1 MSELW
6 SFWNVR
12 TTALGPDWICTET
25 SGWDHLHHSPIHH
38 CSGLY
43 KTTSTGQMYKSE
55 FRISSVI
62 LTIQNIYWLAF
73 NCIVLHIC
81 IHNIL
86 QINEWMDYVKDQHS
100 NLVILTLAL
109 AIMLSSAYSWV
120 INMFN
125 LLEEGN
131 PENFAS
137 KTYSEDDFN
146 DSAVTRP

>member
-1 MSELW
+1 
-6 SFWNVR
+6 
-12 TTALGPDWICTET
+12 
-25 SGWDHLHHSPIHH
+25 
-38 CSGLY
+38 
-43 KTTSTGQMYKSE
+43 
-55 FRISSVI
+55 
-62 LTIQNIYWLAF
+62 
-73 NCIVLHIC
+73 
-81 IHNIL
+81 
-86 QINEWMDYVKDQHS
+86 MDYVKDQHS